1 MTKKTSGHHLP
12 LFEPKLKTAR
22 FTRRNARLRTIRR
35 RHAVIRQQRQQLVD
49 LLLTPAERE
58 RVTSLLASG
67 RTHEFR
73 LSTPLPI
80 ILAYWTA
87 EVDGAGQLHYA
98 PDIYARDQ
106 ALLAA
111 LDRAQL

>member
-1 MTKKTSGHHLP
+1 MRDEGP
-12 LFEPKLKTAR
+12 GIP
-22 FTRRNARLRTIRR
+22 
-35 RHAVIRQQRQQLVD
+35 
-49 LLLTPAERE
+49 PAERE

>member
-1 MTKKTSGHHLP
+1 MNQDLSLHQ
-12 LFEPKLKTAR
+12 
-22 FTRRNARLRTIRR
+22 RR
-35 RHAVIRQQRQQLVD
+35 RSPTPQELEGIPWLG
-49 LLLTPAERE
+49 LLLPAERE

-73 LSTPLPI
+73 LGTPLPI